1 MAARIEDNRRVAGEG
16 EQIVRRNIEIMNSSE
31 SVDEA
36 MAAMESLIDPEIEWV
51 NPDDA
56 IERGT
61 RSGLAGIRIVSRT
74 TSAESEPER
83 QPSSQSWR
91 SGATAS
97 SSSAAWHAR
106 GESSGA
112 EAVGPPVGTIYTIR
126 NGRILRI
133 EWHNSVAEARAR
145 FVQAGPEQSSLT
157 WS

>member
-61 RSGLAGIRIVSRT
+61 RKGLAGMRVVVENYIGGAGT
-74 TSAESEPER
+74 
-83 QPSSQSWR
+83 
-91 SGATAS
+91 GATAQLDELEERGDS
-97 SSSAAWHAR
+97 VFLVGRLHAR

-112 EAVGPPVGTIYTIR
+112 EAVGPPVGMIYTIR

-133 EWHNSVAEARAR
+133 EWHYDVAEARAR
-145 FVQAGPEQSSLT
+145 FEQAGSSNRA
-157 WS
+157 